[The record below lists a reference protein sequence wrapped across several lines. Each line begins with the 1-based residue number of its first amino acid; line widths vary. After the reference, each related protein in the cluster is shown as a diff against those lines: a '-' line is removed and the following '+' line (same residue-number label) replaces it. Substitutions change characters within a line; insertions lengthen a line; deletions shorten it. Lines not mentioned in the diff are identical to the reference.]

1 MSKTIYLDTNSYK
14 DDKAAATS
22 IVFEMEK
29 GTSNKIVWFSNLNR
43 MTEVTYSRIE
53 EIARK
58 IDAMESKIAAFE
70 STINRVVEASFSLRD
85 SIDKL
90 DRKLDRKLKKNHYTI
105 GDIIQATKEKVE
117 DVDLEKITEFHCDD

>member
-1 MSKTIYLDTNSYK
+1 MSKTLYLDTNSYK

-22 IVFEMEK
+22 IVFQMGK
-29 GTSNKIVWFSNLNR
+29 GTANKIVWFSNLNR

-58 IDAMESKIAAFE
+58 IDTMESKIAAFE
-70 STINRVVEASFSLRD
+70 STINLVVEVSFSLRD

-90 DRKLDRKLKKNHYTI
+90 DRKLKKNHYKI
-105 GDIIQATKEKVE
+105 GDFLQATKEKVE
-117 DVDLEKITEFHCDD
+117 DVDLEKITELHCDD